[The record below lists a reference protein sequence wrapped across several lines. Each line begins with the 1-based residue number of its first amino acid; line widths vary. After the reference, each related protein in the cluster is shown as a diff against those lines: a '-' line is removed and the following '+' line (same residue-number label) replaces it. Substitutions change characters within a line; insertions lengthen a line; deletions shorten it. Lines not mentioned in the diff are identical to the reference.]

1 MQSLIW
7 HEDVVKIKDI
17 GWRNGQLSCALFYYD
32 FPDEKSKWE
41 KIYQS
46 NPADS
51 KRTRKEKIL
60 MMRPPFP
67 PMYNESKRPDV
78 NTLSEVVVIV
88 SDVWKVGDLVDWW
101 KDDCYWSG
109 KVAEVL
115 GDEKVKVE
123 LPRPPVGEGVEGET
137 YEASCNDLRA
147 SLNWSL
153 KGGWTVPTS
162 KVLML
167 SNQLEKKS
175 SCCFFYTK
183 LFGMP
188 LRLQES
194 ENGHPCAR
202 VIKPDNQGDIA
213 NLMVQSFGDGSRDD
227 QAIAGVKQPL
237 TGKDT
242 PAAETNME
250 SDVADSGFERMRC
263 PDTVSKLHVK
273 DASNEMEATATR
285 VDILD
290 NKKPL
295 KRKKTHVADSGFG
308 KMSFSDG
315 VSKLHVEDASNE
327 MEATTTRVDILDN
340 TKPVKRKKTHEDI
353 VLNSMNSDT
362 LEAALLDLEELVN
375 RIKWMKG
382 ILEIGLPLT
391 GAMRPRW
398 KFLGDHSSSAPKH
411 LFVDH

>member
-1 MQSLIW
+1 MMASHNLPFKVG
-7 HEDVVKIKDI
+7 EDIEWSSFMKGYRGAWFRCKIKDI

-78 NTLSEVVVIV
+78 NTISEVVVIV

-153 KGGWTVPTS
+153 EGGWTVPTS
-162 KVLML
+162 K
-167 SNQLEKKS
+167 
-175 SCCFFYTK
+175 
-183 LFGMP
+183 
-188 LRLQES
+188 ES
-194 ENGHPCAR
+194 ENGRPCAR

-213 NLMVQSFGDGSRDD
+213 SLMVQSLGDGSRDV

-250 SDVADSGFERMRC
+250 SDVADSGFERMSC

-273 DASNEMEATATR
+273 DASNEMEATTTR

-340 TKPVKRKKTHEDI
+340 TKPVKRKKAHEDI

-382 ILEIGLPLT
+382 ILEIGLPST

-398 KFLGDHSSSAPKH
+398 KFLGDHSSSTPK
-411 LFVDH
+411 

>member
-1 MQSLIW
+1 MMGSHNLPFKVG
-7 HEDVVKIKDI
+7 EDIEWSSFMKGYRGAWFRCKIKDI
-17 GWRNGQLSCALFYYD
+17 GRRNGQLSCALEYYD

-78 NTLSEVVVIV
+78 STISEVVVIV

-123 LPRPPVGEGVEGET
+123 LPLPPAGEGVEGET
-137 YEASCNDLRA
+137 YEASCKDLRA

-153 KGGWTVPTS
+153 EGGWTVPTS
-162 KVLML
+162 KE
-167 SNQLEKKS
+167 N
-175 SCCFFYTK
+175 
-183 LFGMP
+183 
-188 LRLQES
+188 
-194 ENGHPCAR
+194 ENGRPCAR
-202 VIKPDNQGDIA
+202 VIKPDSQGDIA
-213 NLMVQSFGDGSRDD
+213 SLMVQSLGDGRRDA

-242 PAAETNME
+242 TAAETNME
-250 SDVADSGFERMRC
+250 SDVADSGFEKMSC

-273 DASNEMEATATR
+273 HASNEMEATATR

-295 KRKKTHVADSGFG
+295 KRKRTHVADSGFG
-308 KMSFSDG
+308 KMSCSDS
-315 VSKLHVEDASNE
+315 VSKLHVEEASNE
-327 MEATTTRVDILDN
+327 MEATTTRVHVLDN
-340 TKPVKRKKTHEDI
+340 TMPLKRKKTHEDI
-353 VLNSMNSDT
+353 VLNSTNSDT

-375 RIKWMKG
+375 RVKWMKG

-391 GAMRPRW
+391 GAMQPRW
-398 KFLGDHSSSAPKH
+398 KFLGDHSLSTSK
-411 LFVDH
+411 